1 MLQQWLLL
9 IAKYTSL
16 MVIKKFVSHISS
28 HISGLSKF
36 FFCLVQS
43 QEACPDKKRFYLAIK
58 GVGLVLRLAYSCASQ
73 LSTLAVW
80 QCQWEYG

>member
-1 MLQQWLLL
+1 MVHQWLLL

-28 HISGLSKF
+28 HISGLSKV

-43 QEACPDKKRFYLAIK
+43 QEACPDSKTVLFGNQRSRA
-58 GVGLVLRLAYSCASQ
+58 GVKVGIQ
-73 LSTLAVW
+73 LCIPA
-80 QCQWEYG
+80 